1 MVPRLARDWTNLVG
15 ARAGIDILMIG
26 VADECDCVIE
36 SITTVIGLLYNT
48 AFVELEGGFACIKSN
63 SERLLSQ
70 LGLYFSDTASDL
82 LIGVDFAHGLALI
95 VTAFVL
101 SHGST
106 GVVGIVSVGHGAW
119 SCMKSQA

>member
-1 MVPRLARDWTNLVG
+1 MDFNIAGFVVPPFVDLELIITRLRIRLRVG
-15 ARAGIDILMIG
+15 ARAGIDILMVGIT
-26 VADECDCVIE
+26 DESDCVIE

-48 AFVELEGGFACIKSN
+48 AFVELEGGLACIKSN

-82 LIGVDFAHGLALI
+82 LIGVDHAHGLALI

-101 SHGST
+101 RHGS
-106 GVVGIVSVGHGAW
+106 S
-119 SCMKSQA
+119 